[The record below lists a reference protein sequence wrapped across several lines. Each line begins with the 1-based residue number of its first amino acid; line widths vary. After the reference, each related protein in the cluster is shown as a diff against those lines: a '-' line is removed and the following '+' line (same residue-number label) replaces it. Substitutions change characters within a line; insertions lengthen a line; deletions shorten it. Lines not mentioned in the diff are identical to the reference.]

1 MRGIHQWPVHSP
13 NLQSF
18 VSYNECAKFCNRM
31 AQCGICIRLMNAMW
45 DLCEGLFVL
54 TLVLN
59 WNLVKSRLPVFSFFR
74 GWILM
79 KFCTSAIF
87 DYNVSYGRTKFC
99 EIWVID
105 VIDERD
111 IAKFQCEMEF
121 GQIFCIVT
129 LKWKF
134 IILTKF
140 SPLAALEIVT
150 SSAAS
155 DENFVKIMSFPF
167 YGSPTC
173 YNWCV
178 LVNDAVWFCII

>member
-18 VSYNECAKFCNRM
+18 VSYNECAKFCYRM
-31 AQCGICIRLMNAMW
+31 TQCGICIRLMNAMW

-140 SPLAALEIVT
+140 SHWLHWKLSLPVQPVT
-150 SSAAS
+150 KISSKLCHFRFTGPRHAITG
-155 DENFVKIMSFPF
+155 V
-167 YGSPTC
+167 Y
-173 YNWCV
+173 
-178 LVNDAVWFCII
+178 L